1 MEYNSSHIT
10 VGGKRFHYIWLRDN
24 CLTRECRHPTSFQK
38 IYDISELT
46 ETPKPLNVEL
56 TNDELIIDWD
66 EKPPHRSIFPLPWL
80 MSHAYDETGGI
91 SDFHIK
97 NELRK
102 QQEILWDSAWIE
114 AHTPEKHDFHTS
126 DRQAW
131 VNQLYALGFAVI
143 KNMPLAELDN
153 FISSI
158 GPIHYTEGGR
168 IFTVKSKL
176 GANDIA
182 DTDYAL
188 PPHND
193 YQSYMYASHLL
204 QFLHFVENKATG
216 GESILVDGF
225 RVAQDFQRHHP
236 DYFQILVE
244 TPAQFQQFYTEWE
257 YYHRRSRQIIELD
270 PKGQV
275 IGVYFGHS
283 HAYNWNIPF
292 DKMENFYA
300 AYSAF
305 FRYLKSP
312 DYQYRFRLEA
322 GDCLM
327 VQNFRVLHGRTAF
340 DASSGPRHLEVA
352 FVAWDYF
359 TGKEN
364 FQQFKHLYLI

>member
-1 MEYNSSHIT
+1 MENNSSIT

-24 CLTRECRHPTSFQK
+24 CLTQECRHPTSFQK

-56 TNDELIIDWD
+56 TNEELIIDWD
-66 EKPPHRSIFPLPWL
+66 ENPPHRSIFPLSWL
-80 MSHAYDETGGI
+80 MSHAYDESAGRG
-91 SDFHIK
+91 DFHSKI
-97 NELRK
+97 ELRK
-102 QQEILWDSAWIE
+102 QQEILWDSAWIK
-114 AHTPEKHDFHTS
+114 AQPPEKHDFHS
-126 DRQAW
+126 CDREAW
-131 VNQLYALGFAVI
+131 VNQLYTLGFAVI

-168 IFTVKSKL
+168 FYTVKSKP
-176 GANDIA
+176 GANDISE
-182 DTDYAL
+182 TGYAL
-188 PPHND
+188 PPHTD
-193 YQSYMYASHLL
+193 YESYMYASHLL
-204 QFLHFVENKATG
+204 QFLYFVENKATG

-225 RVAQDFQRHHP
+225 RVAQDFQKHHP

-270 PKGQV
+270 PKEQV
-275 IGVYFGHS
+275 TGVYFGHS
-283 HAYNWNIPF
+283 HACNWDIPF
-292 DKMENFYA
+292 DKMEKFYE

-312 DYQYRFRLEA
+312 DYQYCFRSQA

-340 DASSGPRHLEVA
+340 DANSGPRHLEVSY
-352 FVAWDYF
+352 VPWDYF
-359 TGKEN
+359 TAREN
-364 FQQFKHLYLI
+364 FRQFKHLYLS

>member
-80 MSHAYDETGGI
+80 MIHAYDETGGI

-188 PPHND
+188 PPHN
-193 YQSYMYASHLL
+193 
-204 QFLHFVENKATG
+204 
-216 GESILVDGF
+216 
-225 RVAQDFQRHHP
+225 P